1 MDFFCNLH
9 ILFLKRTMSKTRQL
23 AAIMFTDIV
32 GYTALMGKDTDK
44 ALDLLSIGMEIQKQL
59 VKQHNGK
66 WLKEMGDGALV
77 SFTSAVDAVNCSIEI
92 QESVKT
98 KLDAKLRIG
107 IHLGDITIENNDVYG
122 DGVNVA
128 SRLESIADPGGIYIS
143 DNVEKSIIGQ
153 TNVQAKYLGEIKLKN
168 VAYDVRTYALQGEG
182 LPVPEAINNKEIS
195 GRFLAALQRRGVI
208 KVAITYLAFSLFLIL
223 LLPYA
228 GTVLTLPLWSTTALL
243 AILALVFPIAM
254 YLAWNYERSPEGFV
268 RTTSKESWQNP
279 KKGSQSKPLTSNFI
293 ISSLILISLVLY
305 FYPKYSDVQENPV
318 SEINEKSVAVL
329 PFSDMSPAADQKYLA
344 DGVQEA
350 ILNHLAKI
358 KDMRVISRTTMEQYR
373 ESNKSTPTIAKD
385 VGVSYVLEGSVQ
397 RFTDKVRITVQLIE
411 GKSDQH
417 LWSENYDRDL
427 VDIFKIQT
435 EIAKYVAEVLKTTLS
450 SKEKEIIESVPTSD
464 LTAYDYY
471 LKGMDYR
478 HRSLN
483 EEDLRIAT
491 QMFKRATEIDSTFT
505 LAWVGLASASRYT
518 YWLRFNRTEENLVQI
533 KQYLDKAIAIDPN
546 LMEVL
551 LETGRYYYH
560 CEVNYPKALQIL
572 EKLKSEYPN
581 NAQMHAW
588 PGYIYRRMGQFEKSF
603 EYLDRAISL
612 NPSSWQEWTTA
623 GATLVYLRRYIEA
636 EDYFKTSI
644 DLNPSSAHGYP
655 QLIRNYLLT
664 GDVEKA
670 RSWFAKKQHIGDPWM
685 YLLGSFTEL
694 LDRNYDE
701 AIGIIESYP
710 SELLVWEDEYTSK
723 SMQLGL
729 IYLMMSKT
737 QLATTHFQET
747 RQLLENKL
755 KESPDDS
762 RLYSSLGIIYA
773 GLGMKEEAIKAGI
786 KALSIINI
794 SKDAVEGFYRE
805 LDMARILS
813 MTGKYDEA
821 ITKLEFLLQRNGNL
835 SIELLKRDPF
845 WDPLR
850 DIDAFK
856 ALIEN
861 PEYQVSLDDK

>member
-1 MDFFCNLH
+1 MVFFCN
-9 ILFLKRTMSKTRQL
+9 IANIMSQTRQL

-44 ALDLLSIGMEIQKQL
+44 ALELLGIGMEIQKQL
-59 VKQHNGK
+59 VKKHNGK

-77 SFTSAVDAVNCSIEI
+77 SFSSAMDAVNCSIEI
-92 QESVKT
+92 QESAKT

-107 IHLGDITIENNDVYG
+107 IHLGDITIGKNDVYG

-128 SRLESIADPGGIYIS
+128 SRLEAIADPGGIYIS
-143 DNVEKSIIGQ
+143 DNVEKSIKGQ

-195 GRFLAALQRRGVI
+195 GRFLAAVQRRGVI
-208 KVAITYLAFSLFLIL
+208 RVAITYLAFSLFLIL
-223 LLPYA
+223 LLPYVGA
-228 GTVLTLPLWSTTALL
+228 MVALPLWSTTALL
-243 AILALVFPIAM
+243 AMLALGFPIAM

-279 KKGSQSKPLTSNFI
+279 NEGSQSKPLTSNLI
-293 ISSLILISLVLY
+293 IILLVVASSVLY
-305 FYPKYSDVQENPV
+305 FYPKYLGTQENLAA
-318 SEINEKSVAVL
+318 EINEKSVAVL
-329 PFSDMSPAADQKYLA
+329 PFSDMSPEADQKYLA

-385 VGVSYVLEGSVQ
+385 VGVSYILEGSVQ

-411 GKSDQH
+411 GKSDTH

-435 EIAKYVAEVLKTTLS
+435 EIAKYVAGVLKTTLS
-450 SKEKEIIESVPTSD
+450 SKEQAIIESVPTSD

-478 HRSLN
+478 YRSLN
-483 EEDLRIAT
+483 EQDLRFAT
-491 QMFKRATEIDSTFT
+491 QMFKQAIEIDSTFT
-505 LAWVGLASASRYT
+505 LAWVGLASVSRYT
-518 YWLRFNRTEENLVQI
+518 YWLRFNRTEENLVQT
-533 KQYLDKAIAIDPN
+533 KQYLDKATALEPD
-546 LMEVL
+546 LMEVQ

-560 CEVNYPKALQIL
+560 CEVNYAKALRIL

-581 NAQMHAW
+581 NSEMHAW

-603 EYLDRAISL
+603 EYLNRAISL
-612 NPSSWQEWTTA
+612 NPSSSQEWTTA
-623 GATLVYLRRYIEA
+623 GATLVYLRRNIKA
-636 EDYFKTSI
+636 EEYFKTSI
-644 DLNPSSAHGYP
+644 DLNPSNPAGYS
-655 QLIRNYLLT
+655 QLIRNYLIT

-670 RSWFAKKQHIGDPWM
+670 RLWFATNPSVADQWM
-685 YLLGSFTEL
+685 FLLGSLTEL

-701 AIGIIESYP
+701 AIRIIESSP
-710 SELLVWEDEYTSK
+710 NELLVWEDEYTSK

-737 QLATTHFQET
+737 ELATTHFQES

-755 KESPDDS
+755 SESPGDS
-762 RLYSSLGIIYA
+762 RLHSSLGIIYA
-773 GLGMKEEAIKAGI
+773 GLGMKEEALKAGI

-794 SKDAVEGFYRE
+794 SVDAVEGFYRE
-805 LDMARILS
+805 LDMARILV

-821 ITKLEFLLQRNGNL
+821 ITKLEFILQKNGKL
-835 SIELLKRDPF
+835 SIEMLKRDPF

-850 DIDAFK
+850 NIDTFK

-861 PEYQVSLDDK
+861 PRFLVSLDDN